1 MQAMVEE
8 RGMPMELHDA
18 QFKRID
24 ERILESDRRVAELAK
39 DTNRRF
45 DETNRRLDETNQ
57 RITETNQRITETSVS
72 LKGEIKETR
81 ETVKDLGQ
89 QMHSLQTTFIRGH
102 FALVASVVGAIFA
115 LLIKGG

>member
-1 MQAMVEE
+1 MQTVVEE
-8 RGMPMELHDA
+8 REMPMELHDA

-24 ERILESDRRVAELAK
+24 ERILGSDRRIAELAK

-45 DETNRRLDETNQ
+45 DETNRRLDETNN
-57 RITETNQRITETSVS
+57 RITESSAHLQ
-72 LKGEIKETR
+72 GEIKETK
-81 ETVKDLGQ
+81 EAVKDLGQ

-115 LLIKGG
+115 LLVKGG